1 MRRVARTAAAAVC
14 TLSVLTL
21 AACGSEGGDTA
32 TDAKK
37 DGPKSSAAPAKD
49 EPFADMSGPEVVNAA
64 LKNIRKATSLHLAVD
79 MKTTDAPMK
88 ADFSTSIG
96 SGKCT
101 GTMDMGTGGSMSIIK
116 IGETVYMKLDEAML
130 RAQSEG
136 ESEAD
141 TQAAV
146 DMVADHWMAEKASDP
161 DTKDVIEF
169 CELESLLKE
178 FEDGDTEAK
187 KAGQTTLDG
196 TPALRL
202 TEKDGKETYTI
213 LVSTEGDPQLL
224 QVSSTGGDEPMT
236 MTISDIDK
244 PVVAEK
250 PAAEDMVDLG

>member
-37 DGPKSSAAPAKD
+37 GGAASSAAPAEK
-49 EPFADMSGPEVVNAA
+49 EPFADMSGPDIVSAA
-64 LKNIRKATSLHLAVD
+64 FKNIHKATSLRLSVD
-79 MKTTDAPMK
+79 MRSTDAPLK
-88 ADFSTSIG
+88 ADFSTTVDG
-96 SGKCT
+96 ARCT
-101 GTMDMGTGGSMSIIK
+101 GTTDMGAGGSMSIIK
-116 IGETVYMKLDEAML
+116 IAETVYMKLDETML

-141 TQAAV
+141 IQATV

-161 DTKDVIEF
+161 DTKDMIGF
-169 CELESLLKE
+169 CDLKSLLSE
-178 FEDGDTEAK
+178 FEEGDTEAK
-187 KAGQTTLDG
+187 KAGTTTFDG

-202 TEKDGKETYTI
+202 TEKDGEETYSV
-213 LVSTEGDPQLL
+213 LVSTKGDPQLL
-224 QVSSTGGDEPMT
+224 QITTTGGDEPMT
-236 MTISDIDK
+236 MTFSDLDK

-250 PAAEDMVDLG
+250 PAAKDMVDLG